1 MACGGWV
8 VLGWGVSGSYTALCS
23 DLLLSVTLPCAWEGG
38 KVMITKFCISHFDY
52 VSARAYTEKRTC
64 NSLCTVRTHPTS
76 YQRPDI
82 LKIESSMRT

>member
-38 KVMITKFCISHFDY
+38 KVMITKFCISHFDSTYQQGRIQRRGHATHY
-52 VSARAYTEKRTC
+52 VPYVLIRLRIRGRIY
-64 NSLCTVRTHPTS
+64 
-76 YQRPDI
+76 
-82 LKIESSMRT
+82 